1 MNLIAKIIQ
10 EVKFVRT
17 MKRMLAAVEDVDSA
31 SSNLVPDDIERVVDT
46 YPDNIAFLDDD
57 QEWTYREFDDY
68 ANRVANW
75 ALTEGGKRGDTVAF
89 FARNRIEYVAVWYG
103 LTKIGMIPALINYQL
118 RAAPLAH
125 CVTIS
130 HAKLAVVDH
139 ELMDAWE
146 SAKDNLPDGLLA
158 FCAFGKTKAKSKSL
172 PSFDQAIAEQSST
185 RPSRNIRTGIVAG
198 DIFMKMFTSGT
209 TGMPKAAK
217 MTHTRGQYY
226 LRGFVV
232 ASGAKS
238 SDRVMMVLPMY
249 HGTGGLCGV
258 GLALTTGGTVIVR
271 PKFSAST
278 FWDDAV
284 RYKATMFMYVG
295 ELCRFLLNAPEHPLE
310 RAHTMR
316 CIVGNG
322 LRPEVWSKF
331 VERFNIPNVVEFY
344 GATEGNI
351 SLINFMGK
359 VGAVGR
365 IPEYMRDKSN
375 GDLIKF
381 DVETNTYPRDEDG
394 FCQRTDVGE
403 IGELI
408 GEIREGETRFKYEG
422 YEDKKA
428 SAKKIIAD
436 VFKKGDRWFHT
447 GDLLWRDKEG
457 YYYFADRIGDTFRWK
472 AENVATNEVAAALTS
487 FDGVSQ
493 ANVYGIPIPGY
504 DGKAGMAS
512 MVADVGVDLDALYK
526 HVENTLPPYGRPVFL
541 RITSES
547 ETTGTFKYKKTDLV
561 KDGFDPGKIKDD
573 LYMAHPDEK
582 KYVRL
587 DADVFKQ
594 IGAGKFRF

>member
-1 MNLIAKIIQ
+1 
-10 EVKFVRT
+10 
-17 MKRMLAAVEDVDSA
+17 
-31 SSNLVPDDIERVVDT
+31 
-46 YPDNIAFLDDD
+46 
-57 QEWTYREFDDY
+57 
-68 ANRVANW
+68 
-75 ALTEGGKRGDTVAF
+75 
-89 FARNRIEYVAVWYG
+89 
-103 LTKIGMIPALINYQL
+103 
-118 RAAPLAH
+118 
-125 CVTIS
+125 
-130 HAKLAVVDH
+130 
-139 ELMDAWE
+139 
-146 SAKDNLPDGLLA
+146 
-158 FCAFGKTKAKSKSL
+158 
-172 PSFDQAIAEQSST
+172 
-185 RPSRNIRTGIVAG
+185 
-198 DIFMKMFTSGT
+198 
-209 TGMPKAAK
+209 
-217 MTHTRGQYY
+217 
-226 LRGFVV
+226 
-232 ASGAKS
+232 AKS

-258 GLALTTGGTVIVR
+258 GLALTTGGAVIVR

-295 ELCRFLLNAPEHPLE
+295 ELCRFLLNAEKHPLE
-310 RAHTMR
+310 RAHNMR

-351 SLINFMGK
+351 SLINFTGK

-381 DVETNTYPRDEDG
+381 DVETNTYPRDADG
-394 FCQRTDVGE
+394 FCQRTDIGE

-428 SAKKIIAD
+428 SAKKILTD
-436 VFKKGDRWFHT
+436 VYKKGDRWFHT

-472 AENVATNEVAAALTS
+472 AENVATNEVAAALTA
-487 FDGVSQ
+487 FEGVSQ

-512 MVADVGVDLDALYK
+512 MVADAGVDLDALYK

-587 DADVFKQ
+587 DADIFKQ